1 MSPEAHRVPDAAE
14 LVHLTAREL
23 AARIR
28 DRELSAREVVQAH
41 LDRIEQVNGAVN
53 AVVTLTAE
61 RALDEAYAADEQAAR
76 GEPLGPLHGLPIA
89 HKDTHDTRGI
99 RTTYGTPLLADNVPD
114 RDELIVE
121 RIRAAG
127 AITVGKTNVPEFA
140 AGSHTFNPL
149 FGATRNPYDLRRSAG
164 GSSGGAAAALACG
177 MQPLA
182 DGSDMGG
189 SLRNPA
195 SFCNVV
201 GLRPSPGRV
210 PSWPDTTPWSTMA
223 VQGPMARSVADA
235 ALLLSVVA
243 GPDPRSPI
251 ALETPGSAFG
261 GSLERDLT
269 GLRIAWSPDLGGAVP
284 VDREVTD
291 VFAPAVTVF
300 ADLGCSVEEAC
311 PDLSGAD
318 EVFRTFRA
326 WQFHLA
332 LGELVETAAD
342 RMKPS
347 LVRNVRQGR
356 TLTGIDLERATVLHG
371 ELFHRV
377 REFFER
383 YDALVLPT
391 SQVAPF
397 PVELEYPAD
406 VDGVSMSDYLEWM
419 RSAYLVSATGSPAL
433 SVPAGF
439 TPAGLPVGLQIVG
452 PHRADLR
459 VLQIGHAFERA
470 TRHGERRPEWGGVTR
485 PDGRVLGRHESLGA
499 SGPSGSSGQ
508 GPRR

>member
-1 MSPEAHRVPDAAE
+1 M
-14 LVHLTAREL
+14 HLTAREL
-23 AARIR
+23 AAGIR
-28 DRELSAREVVQAH
+28 SRELSAREVVQAH

-53 AVVTLTAE
+53 AVVTLAAE
-61 RALDEAYAADEQAAR
+61 RALDEARTADEDAAH
-76 GEPLGPLHGLPIA
+76 GAPLGPLHGLPVA

-114 RDELIVE
+114 HDELIVE

-127 AITVGKTNVPEFA
+127 AITIGKTNVPEFA
-140 AGSHTFNPL
+140 AGSHTFNPV
-149 FGATRNPYDLRRSAG
+149 FGATRNPYDLQRSVG

-177 MQPLA
+177 MHPLA

-210 PSWPDTTPWSTMA
+210 PSWPDTAPWSTMS
-223 VQGPMARSVADA
+223 VQGPMARTVADA

-251 ALETPGSAFG
+251 ALDTPGSAFG

-291 VFAPAVTVF
+291 VLAPAVTVF
-300 ADLGCSVEEAC
+300 ADLGCAVEEAC
-311 PDLSGAD
+311 PELSGGD

-332 LGELVETAAD
+332 LGALLETDAD

-356 TLTGIDLERATVLHG
+356 TLTGADLERATVLHA
-371 ELFHRV
+371 ELFHHV

-391 SQVAPF
+391 SQVVPF
-397 PVELEYPAD
+397 PVELEYPAE
-406 VDGVSMSDYLEWM
+406 VDGAKTTDYLDWM

-439 TPAGLPVGLQIVG
+439 TPGGLPVGLQIVG

-459 VLQIGHAFERA
+459 VLQIGHAFEQA
-470 TRHGERRPEWGGVTR
+470 TLHGERRPEDPVTC
-485 PDGRVLGRHESLGA
+485 PDARVPGRHESLGA
-499 SGPSGSSGQ
+499 SGQ
-508 GPRR
+508 EPRR